1 MLRTAFLTAALALSS
16 TLANAQVTTYVGPP
30 RVVAPTPEAIALAD
44 SATRDSVERTAMT
57 NMKDWVDSAS
67 GVAVPATVGRVDSAA
82 LVNDPG
88 RPITTFS
95 DGSVAPATASDLP
108 LLMVAGLVALG
119 LGLLILKRRSRA

>member
-16 TLANAQVTTYVGPP
+16 VANAQVTTYVGPP

-57 NMKDWVDSAS
+57 NMKDWVDSAA
-67 GVAVPATVGRVDSAA
+67 GVAVPSTVGRVDSAA

-88 RPITTFS
+88 RPVVTTFS

-108 LLMVAGLVALG
+108 LLVLAGVVALVV
-119 LGLLILKRRSRA
+119 GLLILERHSRA